1 VRDVHRLIGELAEAM
16 EAAGMTR
23 EAAQGFRD
31 DLTES
36 VIARMNPYLRALAA
50 ERIAH
55 QGWQAMVEALGCSR
69 RNAYYL
75 AAKGRAIK
83 RMADCTEA

>member
-1 VRDVHRLIGELAEAM
+1 MRDVHRLIGELAEAM
-16 EAAGMTR
+16 QAAGMTS

-36 VIARMNPYLRALAA
+36 VIAKMNPYLRALAA

-55 QGWQAMVEALGCSR
+55 EGWRAMVETLGCSR

-75 AAKGRAIK
+75 AAKGRAMK

>member
-1 VRDVHRLIGELAEAM
+1 MKDVHRLIGELAEAM

-23 EAAQGFRD
+23 DAAQAFRD
-31 DLTES
+31 DLMKD
-36 VIARMNPYLRALAA
+36 VVARMNPYLRALAA
-50 ERIAH
+50 ERMAH
-55 QGWQAMVEALGCSR
+55 QGWQAMVEKLGCSR

-75 AAKGRAIK
+75 AAKGRAMK